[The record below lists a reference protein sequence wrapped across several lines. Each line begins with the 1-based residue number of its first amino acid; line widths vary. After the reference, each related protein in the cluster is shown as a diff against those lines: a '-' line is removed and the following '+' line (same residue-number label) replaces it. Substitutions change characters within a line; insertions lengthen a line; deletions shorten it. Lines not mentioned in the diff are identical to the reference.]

1 LISLKTHFLSHP
13 LCIENETRK
22 HSDVKLQ
29 KRYLNAK
36 KIIINANMMGW
47 VWAKGQTQIRK

>member
-1 LISLKTHFLSHP
+1 LIFLKTHFLSHP

-36 KIIINANMMGW
+36 KKIINANMMGW
-47 VWAKGQTQIRK
+47 VWAKGQTQIQK